1 MLLGGDTEF
10 IVEGVMPDLFHI
22 VPVGNDTVFNGV
34 LQSEDTWSE
43 NSDICNNNDNT
54 IVMTKNG
61 SLCHS
66 DQIRRNTALAG
77 YRDQLGN

>member
-22 VPVGNDTVFNGV
+22 VPVGDDTVFNGV

-43 NSDICNNNDNT
+43 NSDIDNNNDNSHE
-54 IVMTKNG
+54 KNG
-61 SLCHS
+61 SLCLS

-77 YRDQLGN
+77 YRDQLGD